1 MDNNPQVI
9 SSQAF
14 CLLCR
19 KPLFQY
25 EKLKE
30 YKIYFCNSCMIA
42 SISSSFDYLLNCQFS
57 YSKSEYKHEQLRF
70 EKNNNWII
78 DRIRKYKLSGR
89 VLDVGCGYGLF
100 SSQLLAYGDY
110 ELDAIEPLN
119 DPVYLQK
126 TNANIFKMSV
136 EEFLNRNSKQKYD
149 IIILNDIIEH
159 LDDPIGVLTK
169 LKVLLQ
175 KDGAML
181 IQTPNYRS
189 VMQYLSKEW
198 SWWMPEDHRFVL
210 SPRSFRLLCKKAG
223 LKDVYF
229 TTYEQPYDFFQ
240 NVSGSIAA
248 IKNRMIRIPARILL
262 SLIGKPI
269 YYLTRGIIGKAEYG
283 GLILAVVKAEE

>member
-1 MDNNPQVI
+1 MN
-9 SSQAF
+9 
-14 CLLCR
+14 CLLCDSLVTSYKYISDGFLICDNCKVCILSERLRSDKLIECAYDIR
-19 KPLFQY
+19 KYQKNLPRYRINNKQ
-25 EKLKE
+25 
-30 YKIYFCNSCMIA
+30 I
-42 SISSSFDYLLNCQFS
+42 ISRLC
-57 YSKSEYKHEQLRF
+57 
-70 EKNNNWII
+70 
-78 DRIRKYKLSGR
+78 KYKLSGK

-110 ELDAIEPLN
+110 VLDAIEPVN
-119 DPVYLQK
+119 GPVYLQNTK
-126 TNANIFKMSV
+126 ANIFKMTV
-136 EEFLNRNSKQKYD
+136 EEFLNSKSKQKYD

-169 LKVLLQ
+169 LKGLLQ
-175 KDGAML
+175 KDGVML

-210 SPRSFRLLCKKAG
+210 SPKSFRILCKKAG
-223 LKDVYF
+223 LHDIYF

-248 IKNRMIRIPARILL
+248 MKNRLMRIPARILL

-269 YYLTRGIIGKAEYG
+269 YYLTRGIIGKAGYG
-283 GLILAVVKAEE
+283 GLLLAIVQAED